1 MRILPVSRLKDVE
14 DPVEKADL
22 STSDLLKMAAAAIGV
37 ITVVTAMVRDLLE
50 TEPELDEESK
60 EILEK
65 VKRPMDD
72 PKEHKPRESKGLLQ
86 RLGDFLRVLVSP
98 VEKPVVAP
106 PPAVSPSIPTYTA
119 TEGGERK
126 KFTFTG
132 FKGSEG
138 VSKFGSYTDQ
148 EAAVLVNLRNRNADT
163 SASLKSRPDIVAM
176 VRRKA
181 RAAGLD
187 ENRILKVMFYES
199 GGNPNAVS
207 ATGAIGLFQFTGA
220 TATAMGIK
228 NRFDPEQNV
237 DGALKLYRDNMRH
250 VGQSEL
256 ANYMVH
262 QIGPSAAKELVK
274 AKPSTRI
281 SSLSKDT
288 QKLLKHNNAKGSET
302 VGSYLARTQTAMDS
316 RMDMALELPGHREH
330 REPVASAH
338 QTTATRPERVV
349 HSTPNTAAPRT
360 ARVAQSAVMVHGIPI
375 GVH

>member
-22 STSDLLKMAAAAIGV
+22 STGDLLKMAAAAIGV

-65 VKRPMDD
+65 VKKPMDD

-148 EAAVLVNLRNRNADT
+148 EAAILVNLRNRNADT

-250 VGQSEL
+250 VGQGEL

-316 RMDMALELPGHREH
+316 RMNMALELPGHQEH

-338 QTTATRPERVV
+338 QTTATRPERAV
-349 HSTPNTAAPRT
+349 HSAPNTAAPRT
-360 ARVAQSAVMVHGIPI
+360 TKVAQSAVMVHGIPI

>member
-65 VKRPMDD
+65 VKKPVDN
-72 PKEHKPRESKGLLQ
+72 PKEHKPRESKGMLQ

-98 VEKPVVAP
+98 VDKPVVAP

-148 EAAVLVNLRNRNADT
+148 EAAILVNLRNRNADT

-330 REPVASAH
+330 QEPVASAH